1 MNKYNAINVIDNMKA
16 WAQNNNISIIMVGS
30 VGYRSAMLR
39 NSEFENCDDMDCIF
53 IYDDFSQIEDCEFF
67 DEHFYKTV
75 CDTIPEKADLF
86 TVKTIIKDIKISADF
101 VSGDYL
107 KDLAAEKITDVSKYR
122 RKLTNAIEVP
132 DNVYTNLYGQKTT
145 YHKVWEEYQEYR
157 IYKLPIHLFV
167 DAVFFPGVLLS
178 KYLFN
183 PTFININYEHQELI
197 QLIQKNAFDYCPD
210 DGSWSKAYYK
220 CSGFSAE
227 TKHFLEN
234 K

>member
-1 MNKYNAINVIDNMKA
+1 MNKDDAINVINNMNA
-16 WAQNNNISIIMVGS
+16 WAKNNNISLLMVGS
-30 VGYRSAMLR
+30 VAYRSALLR

-75 CDTIPEKADLF
+75 CDTIFNKADMF
-86 TVKTIIKDIKISADF
+86 TIKTTIEGIKISADF

-107 KDLAAEKITDVSKYR
+107 KNLAAEKITGVSKYR

-132 DNVYTNLYGQKTT
+132 DNVYTNFYGQKTT

-167 DAVFFPGVLLS
+167 DTVFFPGVLLS

-183 PTFININYEHQELI
+183 PTFITINDDHKELI
-197 QLIQKNAFDYCPD
+197 QLIQKNAFDYCPAE
-210 DGSWSKAYYK
+210 GSWSKAYYK
-220 CSGFSAE
+220 CSSFSDE
-227 TKHFLEN
+227 TKQFL
-234 K
+234 KYK